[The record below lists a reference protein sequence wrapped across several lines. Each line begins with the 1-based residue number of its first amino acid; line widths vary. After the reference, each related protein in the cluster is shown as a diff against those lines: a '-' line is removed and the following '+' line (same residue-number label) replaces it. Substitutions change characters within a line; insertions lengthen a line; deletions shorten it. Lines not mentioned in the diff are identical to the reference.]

1 MLECSL
7 DLLFDYL
14 EIHREEDIID
24 ILDSA
29 YQELQIIGIHNNKDL
44 SGLVFEVIEFTMNSY
59 LEEFVETERFVYEAF
74 LKMKM
79 SLILWVL

>member
-1 MLECSL
+1 MITWRYIEKK
-7 DLLFDYL
+7 
-14 EIHREEDIID
+14 DIID

-59 LEEFVETERFVYEAF
+59 LEELMETESFVYEA
-74 LKMKM
+74 LPEDEDVPNIMGDYNKTNY
-79 SLILWVL
+79 